1 MEHLVSIP
9 AQLVTSLML
18 TIFITFDMAGLKQGA
33 KRLGASRLAPFYNE
47 VAPSLLVFGR
57 LLGRAFSAQA
67 LIALFNTLLTFL
79 LLWSLGIKNELLLCS
94 IVFFASFIPVL
105 GVLIAVAPIT
115 LQAVLQPGG
124 SISLAL
130 IAIGGIILIHLL
142 EAMVLSP
149 KIIGKVL
156 HLHPVLILVIIVVG
170 EHLFGIWGLLLGVP
184 VAVYILRVAMLNER
198 IPGIYEP
205 VRETPTER

>member
-18 TIFITFDMAGLKQGA
+18 TIFITFDMASLKQ
-33 KRLGASRLAPFYNE
+33 GASRLAPFYSE

-105 GVLIAVAPIT
+105 GVLSLLLLSPCRLSFSQVAPSPWRL
-115 LQAVLQPGG
+115 LQ
-124 SISLAL
+124 
-130 IAIGGIILIHLL
+130 
-142 EAMVLSP
+142 
-149 KIIGKVL
+149 
-156 HLHPVLILVIIVVG
+156 LV
-170 EHLFGIWGLLLGVP
+170 ESS
-184 VAVYILRVAMLNER
+184 
-198 IPGIYEP
+198 
-205 VRETPTER
+205 